1 MDYKRDGF
9 SPYFEVS
16 LPIGEAA
23 LDIGLRYEHW
33 NVDEGEDV
41 NELIPRLS
49 LNWESSSGKIWYL
62 TAGRFSQ
69 CPVSTRYGTPYVVIK
84 QNQTSI

>member
-1 MDYKRDGF
+1 MVF
-9 SPYFEVS
+9 PYFEVS

-49 LNWESSSGKIWYL
+49 LNWESSSG
-62 TAGRFSQ
+62 
-69 CPVSTRYGTPYVVIK
+69 RYGI
-84 QNQTSI
+84 